1 MPKGVARRSAAGV
14 GAPSAASSPSQEQAF
29 VANETSNST
38 MEGHPSRRRGLM
50 HGATAAG
57 RQRLRSRSRSA
68 SSAHGEVAATSAVAA
83 AAQQP
88 QRASQRHSSKKEALA
103 GYAGDEQQS
112 PLSRID
118 PSFQGEGDDVA
129 VGNSPDSDVDDDD
142 SYTPSVLS
150 DNSESDDENELDWK
164 PIPMNAKSVN
174 ISFNGVDGELHDRY
188 LSEAKEVRKRFIKQ
202 VCYCFA

>member
-1 MPKGVARRSAAGV
+1 
-14 GAPSAASSPSQEQAF
+14 
-29 VANETSNST
+29 
-38 MEGHPSRRRGLM
+38 
-50 HGATAAG
+50 
-57 RQRLRSRSRSA
+57 
-68 SSAHGEVAATSAVAA
+68 
-83 AAQQP
+83 
-88 QRASQRHSSKKEALA
+88 LA